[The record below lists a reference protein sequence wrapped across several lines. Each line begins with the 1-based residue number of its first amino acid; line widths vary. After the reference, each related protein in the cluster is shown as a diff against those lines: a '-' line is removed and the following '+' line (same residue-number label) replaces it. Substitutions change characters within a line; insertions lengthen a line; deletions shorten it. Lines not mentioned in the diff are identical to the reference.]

1 MLPTKFR
8 FICPSDQ
15 TILASDW
22 LISKKSSLLKPLGQM
37 NQNLVGTILGMSS
50 INVDSFAQEV
60 SEEKIFRSKNGLWRA
75 CLFMDRN

>member
-1 MLPTKFR
+1 MVCGGYVCYRIGIKP
-8 FICPSDQ
+8 Q

-50 INVDSFAQEV
+50 INVANFV
-60 SEEKIFRSKNGLWRA
+60 PMR
-75 CLFMDRN
+75 

>member
-1 MLPTKFR
+1 MPSESKFGR
-8 FICPSDQ
+8 KHRWRTSIKNAHLVAIHKQTCPPQ

-50 INVDSFAQEV
+50 INVANFV
-60 SEEKIFRSKNGLWRA
+60 PIR
-75 CLFMDRN
+75 